1 MTINVDNAQVQFV
14 DGKLAVQYFAVS
26 FASGTYPNRLNG
38 NVQVT
43 PDDGVTINSTPDE
56 VIALA
61 KKKIQALF
69 IDEAPAS

>member
-26 FASGTYPNRLNG
+26 FSAGDYPNHLNG

-43 PDDGVTINSTPDE
+43 SDEGVTINSTPDE
-56 VIALA
+56 VIAIA
-61 KKKIQALF
+61 KKKIQAL
-69 IDEAPAS
+69 IADVAA

>member
-14 DGKLAVQYFAVS
+14 DGQLAVQYFAVS

-43 PDDGVTINSTPDE
+43 PDDGATINSTPDE

-61 KKKIQALF
+61 KKKIQAL
-69 IDEAPAS
+69 IADVTA